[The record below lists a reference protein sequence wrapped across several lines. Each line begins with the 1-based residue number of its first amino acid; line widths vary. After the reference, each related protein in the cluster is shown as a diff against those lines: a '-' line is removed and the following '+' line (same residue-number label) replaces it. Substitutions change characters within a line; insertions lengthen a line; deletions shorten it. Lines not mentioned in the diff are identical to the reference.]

1 MLSANQRTEGGVE
14 SGRFAMGAQVVRHAR
29 LYESAPAY
37 ITDQP
42 QFLNTAIAAKT
53 RLPPDQ
59 LLSALK
65 AVEVAHKPLS
75 IIALFSLCRVVCSIR
90 LSPGVGRI

>member
-1 MLSANQRTEGGVE
+1 MLSANQRTAGGAK
-14 SGRFAMGAQVVRHAR
+14 SGLFTMGAQVVRHAR

-37 ITDQP
+37 VTDQP

-65 AVEVAHKPLS
+65 AVEVVHESLS
-75 IIALFSLCRVVCSIR
+75 IKHCSD
-90 LSPGVGRI
+90 